1 MKKFLVLIF
10 ALFLLYIPAEAQT
23 STARDSSA
31 QTKRV
36 IFRPT
41 KTQITEV
48 QEKFRGHGTYTGEVT
63 GKLNNETRA
72 AIRKFQSENG
82 LTRTGTLNRATLEK
96 LDIELTESQK
106 KIPAS
111 PNSYASAEAQKEAK
125 KATPAKSGSNTKR
138 SPIFRATAD
147 QVRSAQRLLKS
158 QGFYNGGETGR
169 LNADTRNGLK
179 KFQEA
184 NNIKATGTLNR
195 ITLEAM
201 GIELTD
207 KQKEDAADGN

>member
-1 MKKFLVLIF
+1 MKKFLVLVF
-10 ALFLLYIPAEAQT
+10 ALFLLYIPVEAQT

-31 QTKRV
+31 QSKRV

-41 KTQITEV
+41 KAQISEV
-48 QEKFRGHGTYTGEVT
+48 QEKFRGDGTYTGEVT
-63 GKLNNETRA
+63 GQLNNETRA

-111 PNSYASAEAQKEAK
+111 PNSYASADTQKDSKEK
-125 KATPAKSGSNTKR
+125 TPAKSSTATKR

-158 QGFYNGGETGR
+158 QGLYNGGETGR

-184 NNIKATGTLNR
+184 NNIKVTGTLNR

-201 GIELTD
+201 NIELTD

>member
-1 MKKFLVLIF
+1 MKKFLILVF
-10 ALFLLYIPAEAQT
+10 ALFLLYVPVEAQS
-23 STARDSSA
+23 STAKDPSA

-41 KTQITEV
+41 KAQITEV
-48 QEKFRGHGTYTGEVT
+48 QEKFRGDGTYTGEVT

-82 LTRTGTLNRATLEK
+82 LSRTGTLNRATLEK
-96 LDIELTESQK
+96 LNIELTDSQQ

-111 PNSYASAEAQKEAK
+111 PNSYASAETQKESEE
-125 KATPAKSGSNTKR
+125 KAPARSSTATKR

-158 QGFYNGGETGR
+158 QGLYNGGETGR

-184 NNIKATGTLNR
+184 NSIKVTGTLNR

-201 GIELTD
+201 NIELTD
-207 KQKEDAADGN
+207 KQKEDAAN